1 MPNLKR
7 KAYRGAGMEGPL
19 CAMVY
24 ATKRYGRFP
33 SVRSDFPQK
42 ITRPAPG
49 LLGLAPGDQGPPNI
63 HNPSAA
69 RGITGGFMR
78 NGEFAKPF
86 SVEKSA
92 DGFEVL
98 VLAKILV

>member
-1 MPNLKR
+1 
-7 KAYRGAGMEGPL
+7 
-19 CAMVY
+19 
-24 ATKRYGRFP
+24 
-33 SVRSDFPQK
+33 
-42 ITRPAPG
+42 
-49 LLGLAPGDQGPPNI
+49 
-63 HNPSAA
+63 
-69 RGITGGFMR
+69 MR